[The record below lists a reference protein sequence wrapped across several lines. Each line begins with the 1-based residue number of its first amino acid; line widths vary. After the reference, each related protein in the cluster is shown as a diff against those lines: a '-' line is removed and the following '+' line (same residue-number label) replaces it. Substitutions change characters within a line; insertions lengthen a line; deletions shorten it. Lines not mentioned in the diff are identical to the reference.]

1 MPLGVGIQE
10 NKSSLRPTSFGIL
23 PYAFTIVSSCF
34 DIQFPY
40 FGRTDRNRTGTHYA
54 ADFKSAVAT
63 YYTTRALVFQLYEN
77 TQGWLIEIT
86 VSDLPYRDVHGLV
99 Y

>member
-1 MPLGVGIQE
+1 MVLEAGIE
-10 NKSSLRPTSFGIL
+10 PARTS
-23 PYAFTIVSSCF
+23 P
-34 DIQFPY
+34 
-40 FGRTDRNRTGTHYA
+40 

-63 YYTTRALVFQLYEN
+63 DYTTRAKVFQLYEN